1 MIEVSHNA
9 QVAQAYQKAHAERA
23 AAFAKVLSWLTKS
36 RVGDKDVPLVPM
48 LLTEPSR

>member
-9 QVAQAYQKAHAERA
+9 QVSQAYRKAHAERA
-23 AAFAKVLSWLTKS
+23 QAFARFLSWFTGS
-36 RVGDKDVPLVPM
+36 KDVPLVPS